1 MAARIACAHPIRA
14 QPPRGMSTV
23 LLCTLGSAGDVHPV
37 IAVAQSLKKQGHR
50 PIVVTTDIFA
60 PSCHRLGLEFEP
72 LLPASFFQGAM
83 GNPDLWHPWR
93 SFGVLARDVIVPSM
107 RPLYDRIADWQRRTD
122 DLVVA
127 SSLLCFGARLAQE
140 KLGVPTASLHVQP
153 VVLRSRADRVG
164 TPHFRYPRT
173 GARWR
178 KSLVFRMADRFIVD
192 RTVLPGLN
200 RFRAELGLPRVKR
213 VLEKWIHSPELVVGL
228 WPEWYAPLQP
238 DWPDNVVL
246 TDFPLFDPE
255 QEDPLPPRVEQF
267 LRAGESPVLF
277 TAGSANLHTQQLFSM
292 AARVCARLGVRGL
305 MVGPEA
311 PSREALA
318 VADCMHSIFLP
329 FGSLLPRCRAIV
341 HHGGIGTV
349 ARALQNELP
358 QVIIPLSHDQPDNAM
373 RVRHLG
379 LGDFVPASRLTQEK
393 LERALAEQLA
403 LGPRSH
409 PRRDV
414 GALSGPD
421 AAAQAITRI
430 ARTARV

>member
-1 MAARIACAHPIRA
+1 
-14 QPPRGMSTV
+14 MSTV

-37 IAVAQSLKKQGHR
+37 IAVAQSLKQQGHR

-72 LLPASFFQGAM
+72 LLPTSFFQGAM

-107 RPLYDRIADWQRRTD
+107 RPLYDRIADWQSRTD
-122 DLVVA
+122 DLIVA

-140 KLGVPTASLHVQP
+140 KLGVPTASIHVQP
-153 VVLRSRADRVG
+153 VVLRSRTDRVG

-178 KSLVFRMADRFIVD
+178 KSLVYRMADRFMVD
-192 RTVLPGLN
+192 KKLLPELN

-213 VLEKWIHSPELVVGL
+213 VMERWIHSPRLIVGL

-238 DWPDNVVL
+238 DWPANVVL

-255 QEDPLPPRVEQF
+255 QEDALPRRVEEF
-267 LRAGESPVLF
+267 LRAGEAPVLF
-277 TAGSANLHTQQLFSM
+277 TAGSANLHTERLFTM

-311 PSREALA
+311 PAAEALA
-318 VADCMHSIFLP
+318 VADCMYSEFLP
-329 FGSLLPRCRAIV
+329 FGTLLPRCRAIV

-349 ARALQNELP
+349 ARAFQHELP

-379 LGDFVPASRLTQEK
+379 LGDFVPAGRLTQEK

-403 LGPRSH
+403 LGPRPH
-409 PRRDV
+409 PRREA

-421 AAAQAITRI
+421 AAASAIIRI
-430 ARTARV
+430 SRTAPV